1 MRANRVRSKLLAGEQ
16 VLGINLQIDS
26 PWLVEMIGLAGFD
39 FVILDMEHGF
49 ARMNLPVMIL
59 ACDAAGVT
67 PIVRTPD
74 FSRADILNALE
85 FGAGGVQVAMVDT
98 PEQAQALVR
107 ETKFAPLGER
117 GFSSVTRAAD
127 YGRANMADYA
137 QAANRETLLIVQLET
152 RRALENAAAIAEI
165 DGIDMIFFGPGDLS
179 QSLGLFGQ
187 EHGEI
192 VRQAITKAAAAINR
206 RVAVST
212 SAFSAAD
219 IRYWRSHGVNTFLT
233 SSITPIRR
241 ALEAAYRDLVDE
253 GM

>member
-1 MRANRVRSKLLAGEQ
+1 MRPNRMRRKLLAGEP
-16 VLGINLQIDS
+16 VVGINLQIDS
-26 PWLVEMIGLAGFD
+26 PWLIEMIGLAGFD
-39 FVILDMEHGF
+39 YVMLDMEHGF

-59 ACDAAGVT
+59 ACDAAGIT

-98 PEQAQALVR
+98 PDQARALVR
-107 ETKFAPLGER
+107 ETKFTPLGER

-127 YGRANMADYA
+127 YGRASMAEYA
-137 QAANRETLLIVQLET
+137 EAANRETLLIVQLET
-152 RRALENAAAIAEI
+152 RRALENAAAIA
-165 DGIDMIFFGPGDLS
+165 DVAGVDMIFFGPGDLS

-187 EHGEI
+187 EHDAV
-192 VRQAITKAAAAINR
+192 VRQAITEAVRAING
-206 RVAVST
+206 RVPVST

-219 IRYWRSHGVNTFLT
+219 IHYWRTHGVNTFLT

-241 ALEAAYRDLVDE
+241 ALEATYRDLLE
-253 GM
+253 GST